1 MTLRRRDDKR
11 SRGYMLAELLV
22 VTVIIGLVLGGI
34 LIVVTDSGQNAWL
47 KGHAEWVGQT
57 ESQRVVDRLTQDL
70 GTASA
75 ATVNCAGAPNTLLIG
90 GGANMIQYDYTPPA
104 GVGNGVLSRTQGG
117 TTVVLADHL
126 TNFTLPMCVNGLI
139 RIQVTSQGRAG
150 RGWTVPQTV
159 STSIWVQSP

>member
-11 SRGYMLAELLV
+11 ARGYTLAEMLV
-22 VTVIIGLVLGGI
+22 VVAVIGVVLGGI
-34 LIVVTDSGQNAWL
+34 LPVFTDSGQNVWL
-47 KGHAEWVGQT
+47 KDHAEWVGQT
-57 ESQRVVDRLTQDL
+57 ESQRVVDRLTEDL
-70 GTASA
+70 RTASA
-75 ATVNCAGAPNTLLIG
+75 ATVNCAGAPNTLQIG
-90 GGANMIQYDYTPPA
+90 GGANLIQYGYTPPA

-126 TNFTLPMCVNGLI
+126 ANFTLPVCADGLI
-139 RIQVTSQGRAG
+139 RVQVTSQGRAG